1 MQKVSSL
8 EDEVVAKN
16 SEIQM
21 LKDHRY
27 LAEKVSERMTV
38 VSADQ
43 IQKLRKVEESQWEIN
58 REKEVLRFHCELMSQ
73 KIAQL
78 EALKNQMIYDQK
90 DLNQDL
96 DQANAAFRLKVK
108 EYESLDQQ
116 FQRYK
121 QIMADRQLELEN

>member
-1 MQKVSSL
+1 
-8 EDEVVAKN
+8 
-16 SEIQM
+16 M